1 MRRDRHHH
9 LGTSADPFGW
19 KALADRWAVF
29 SGSIAPKQ
37 SLAAAIAE
45 ARRRSIRVY
54 TAVPR
59 EVAHSPIAIFESRA
73 ASCSA
78 VKAQASPETVALAD
92 QTLSIPMRAPVESLN
107 VATAAAIIA
116 YEAQRQRH
124 GGAR

>member
-1 MRRDRHHH
+1 M
-9 LGTSADPFGW
+9 GS
-19 KALADRWAVF
+19 V
-29 SGSIAPKQ
+29 SGSSPRSNRSQ
-37 SLAAAIAE
+37 
-45 ARRRSIRVY
+45 RRSPRHGGARSES
-54 TAVPR
+54 TRPFPR